1 MLSEWFFA
9 VMLAAVQDNLDS
21 GQQALRAGD
30 LARAEQLFRQF
41 LSQNPNSAEALSNL
55 GAICAR
61 REQFSEALG
70 FYEKALNANPKLVQ
84 VHFNMAIALGH
95 LREYDKAAQHLR
107 RFLQAYPQE
116 ARARQLL

>member
-1 MLSEWFFA
+1 MLSAWLFA
-9 VMLAAVQDNLDS
+9 VMLAAVQTDLDS
-21 GQQALRAGD
+21 GQQALKAGD

-61 REQFSEALG
+61 REQFSEALV
-70 FYEKALNANPKLVQ
+70 FYERALKQNPKLVQ

-95 LREYDKAAQHLR
+95 LRQYDKAAQHFR
-107 RFLQAYPQE
+107 RF
-116 ARARQLL
+116 